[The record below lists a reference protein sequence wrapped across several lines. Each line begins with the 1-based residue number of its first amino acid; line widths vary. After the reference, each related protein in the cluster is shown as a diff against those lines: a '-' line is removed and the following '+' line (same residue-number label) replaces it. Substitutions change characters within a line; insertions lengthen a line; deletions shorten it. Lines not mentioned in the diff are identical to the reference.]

1 MQAKRENA
9 CKKCLHI
16 FYNKK
21 EGDVIKRP
29 LTFLFFLTILF
40 SIFSFIQDE
49 PPVIDTSFQEE
60 GQITLSGTIYQIV
73 EKEKSTA
80 IYLDQILISS
90 LNQKNLQEQSYGVNR
105 ILLYYT
111 GEENLQVK
119 NRIFVSGTIQK
130 FTKGTNPGQFNEYLY
145 YKSNGIDYKIFGENV
160 KIEQADSSV
169 YHQILKRIRDTISQ
183 VYKTVLSEEDAGV
196 LCAMVLGEKTALPQ
210 DTKELYQ
217 KNGMAHILAISGLHI
232 SIIGMCL
239 FRFLKKC
246 YCPNEMAIPVSI
258 FVLVSYGILTGAS
271 VSTNR
276 AVVMFVVS
284 MVGILI
290 GRTYD
295 FISAICL
302 SGILILLQNPLQIV
316 NSGFLLSF
324 GAVFAIAYVFPIVK
338 LIVFGEDVEGVEL
351 EKTTNR
357 LNMKFLFWKPKEIK
371 RIGESDWAKQKRK
384 WLKGIA
390 ESFLVSFSINLVTL
404 PIILYFYFDM
414 PLYSLIINLLL
425 LPLVSLLLGLG
436 IILGVAGSIYLPAGY
451 FLAGSVHVI
460 LIFYDKMCHFFLQLP
475 FSVLTIGRPG
485 VWQILLYYVVLI
497 LFLVSY
503 FYFKNDILLIL
514 CIGLFCIFLK
524 PVRNGVEITMMDVG
538 QGDGILIESE
548 TGKNYYIDGGSTTVN
563 AVGKY
568 RIVPCLKSKGIATLD
583 YLILT
588 HMDQDHISGAT
599 EMLETCKEP
608 GNIKIKNLL
617 LPDTACKDEAY
628 QSMVE
633 LAKKQNVSVMYLKK
647 GDKLIDGMLSMNC
660 LHPVSGF
667 KTEDRND
674 YSTVLLLNY
683 KNFDML
689 FTGDV
694 SNEGEQAVIDNPELT
709 QCDVLKAAHHGSKY
723 TNSEELLSIVKPAY
737 TIISAAEDNDYGH
750 PHKEVLER
758 LTACGSEY
766 FCTMDYGAI
775 EIKSDG
781 DAIVFDF
788 YKKE

>member
-1 MQAKRENA
+1 M
-9 CKKCLHI
+9 
-16 FYNKK
+16 
-21 EGDVIKRP
+21 
-29 LTFLFFLTILF
+29 TILF
-40 SIFSFIQDE
+40 SIFSFIQE
-49 PPVIDTSFQEE
+49 QPPAIDDFFQEE
-60 GQITLSGTIYQIV
+60 GQVALSGTIYQIV

-80 IYLDQILISS
+80 IYLDHILISS
-90 LNQKNLQEQSYGVNR
+90 FNQNNLQEQSFGVNR

-111 GEENLQVK
+111 GEEIFRVK
-119 NRIFVSGTIQK
+119 NRISVSGTIQK

-160 KIEQADSSV
+160 KVQQADISV
-169 YHQILKRIRDTISQ
+169 YHQLLKKIRDTISR

-239 FRFLKKC
+239 YRFLKKC
-246 YCPNEMAIPVSI
+246 NCPNEMAIPLSI
-258 FVLVSYGILTGAS
+258 FVLVSYGVLTGSS

-284 MVGILI
+284 MIGILI

-302 SGILILLQNPLQIV
+302 SGIIILLQNPLQII

-324 GAVFAIAYVFPIVK
+324 GAVLAIAYVFPIVK
-338 LIVFGEDVEGVEL
+338 LIVFGREVEGEEL
-351 EKTTNR
+351 EKTTKT
-357 LNMKFLFWKPKEIK
+357 LDIKFLFWKPKEIK
-371 RIGESDWAKQKRK
+371 RIGESSWDKQRRN

-390 ESFLVSFSINLVTL
+390 ESLLVSFSINLVTL

-414 PLYSLIINLLL
+414 PLYSLIINLIL

-436 IILGVAGSIYLPAGY
+436 IILGIVGSAWLPAGY
-451 FLAGSVHVI
+451 FFAGSVHVI
-460 LIFYDKMCHFFLQLP
+460 LAFYDKMCHLFLQLP
-475 FSVLTIGRPG
+475 FSVLTIGQPR
-485 VWQILLYYVVLI
+485 VWQLILYYVVLI
-497 LFLVSY
+497 IFLVSY
-503 FYFKNDILLIL
+503 FYSEKKILLIL
-514 CIGLFCIFLK
+514 WIGLLCIFLK
-524 PVRNGVEITMMDVG
+524 PERSGVEITMMDVG

-563 AVGKY
+563 DVGKY
-568 RIVPCLKSKGIATLD
+568 RIVPCLKSKGIASLD
-583 YLILT
+583 YLIIT

-599 EMLETCKEP
+599 EMLENCRKP
-608 GNIKIKNLL
+608 GNITIKNLL
-617 LPDTACKDEAY
+617 LPDVACKDEVY
-628 QSMVE
+628 ENMVK
-633 LAKKQNVSVMYLKK
+633 LAKKQQVSVMYLKK
-647 GDKLIDGMLSMNC
+647 KDKLIDGMLSMNC
-660 LHPVSGF
+660 LHPASGF
-667 KTEDRND
+667 ETEDRND

-683 KNFDML
+683 KNFNML

-694 SNEGEQAVIDNPELT
+694 SNEGEQAVIDNPELM

-723 TNSEELLSIVKPAY
+723 TNSEELLSIVKPSY
-737 TIISAAEDNDYGH
+737 TVISAAKNNDYGH

-758 LTACGSEY
+758 LDACKSKY

-775 EIKSDG
+775 SIASDG
-781 DAIVFDF
+781 EKVTFDF
-788 YKKE
+788 HKKK